1 VIEPIGR
8 WLWDVL
14 RQMGLERAIRAHLAL
29 QAWDAIVGEAI
40 ARVAR
45 PLRFEGGT
53 LWIAVKSSAWA
64 QELNFQ
70 KATLLER
77 LNREAE
83 FFSLG
88 AENPPSSR
96 ESEKKILGS
105 DCFQEIRFVVRASLG
120 QNGGAG
126 TGGCPHEERE
136 SLPVQIEL
144 SPAEREA
151 LQRSVAVIEEPTLRE
166 AIYRAREASM
176 RYQKW
181 RMASGW
187 RRCERCGEWH
197 AESSRLCFLCRQER
211 RKRGR

>member
-1 VIEPIGR
+1 
-8 WLWDVL
+8 
-14 RQMGLERAIRAHLAL
+14 MGLERAIRAHHAL
-29 QAWDAIVGEAI
+29 HAWDAIVGDEI

-53 LWIAVKSSAWA
+53 LWVAVKSNTWA

-88 AENPPSSR
+88 AETPPSGR
-96 ESEKKILGS
+96 DSEKKILAAS
-105 DCFQEIRFVVRASLG
+105 DCFHEIRFVVRTSLG
-120 QNGGAG
+120 ERAG
-126 TGGCPHEERE
+126 SDPHGCPDEHRA
-136 SLPVQIEL
+136 SHPAQMEL
-144 SPAEREA
+144 SPEEREA
-151 LQRSVAVIEEPTLRE
+151 LQRSVASIEEPALRK
-166 AIYRAREASM
+166 AIYRAREAAL

-187 RRCERCGEWH
+187 RQCERCGAWH

-211 RKRGR
+211 RQRGR

>member
-1 VIEPIGR
+1 VIEPVGR

-14 RQMGLERAIRAHLAL
+14 RQLGLERAIRAHLAL

-77 LNREAE
+77 LNGEA
-83 FFSLG
+83 
-88 AENPPSSR
+88 
-96 ESEKKILGS
+96 GS
-105 DCFQEIRFVVRASLG
+105 DFFQEIRFVVRASLG

-136 SLPVQIEL
+136 SLPEQIEL

-151 LQRSVAVIEEPTLRE
+151 LRRSVAVIEEPTLRE
-166 AIYRAREASM
+166 AIYRAREASL

-211 RKRGR
+211 RKCGR

>member
-1 VIEPIGR
+1 VIEPVGR

-77 LNREAE
+77 LNSEA
-83 FFSLG
+83 
-88 AENPPSSR
+88 
-96 ESEKKILGS
+96 GS

>member
-1 VIEPIGR
+1 VIEPVGR

-14 RQMGLERAIRAHLAL
+14 RQLGLERAIRAHLAL
-29 QAWDAIVGEAI
+29 QAWDAIVGEAV

-77 LNREAE
+77 LNGEAE

-88 AENPPSSR
+88 AESPSSGR
-96 ESEKKILGS
+96 NLEKKILAGS

-120 QNGGAG
+120 QNVGIG
-126 TGGCPHEERE
+126 TPHEERE
-136 SLPVQIEL
+136 SLPAQIEL

-151 LQRSVAVIEEPTLRE
+151 LRRSVAVIEEPTLRE
-166 AIYRAREASM
+166 AIYRAREASL

-187 RRCERCGEWH
+187 RRCEQCGEWH
-197 AESSRLCFLCRQER
+197 AESSRFCFLCRRER